1 MSTTAAIDRFLEHG
15 GLSEATKRAYGS
27 DLRSFAD
34 WLDDRGGLG
43 LDDVDAQVLTDW
55 VGELGSGRHKLAAS
69 TISRRVAAV
78 RSCLRFTFGPER
90 VPDTAFSPR
99 RPRRLPDAPKEAEVD
114 ELLEHAEGHSALA
127 LRNRALLEL
136 LYSGGLRSAEA
147 VGLDLSDLD
156 FEREAI
162 HIRGKGGKS
171 RMVPLGEEAAHRV
184 ALYLRDARPSL
195 AHGANDAVFLSMRGR
210 RLDTSTVRRLM
221 RNPHR
226 LRHAFAT
233 HLLEGGADLR
243 TIQELLGHASLST
256 TQIYSHVDAKR
267 LRRVYDR
274 SHPRS

>member
-1 MSTTAAIDRFLEHG
+1 MSTVAAIDRFLEHG
-15 GLSEATKRAYGS
+15 GLSEATRRAYGS
-27 DLRSFAD
+27 DLSSFAR
-34 WLDDRGGLG
+34 WLDDRGLE
-43 LDDVDAQVLTDW
+43 LDDVDARVLTDW
-55 VGELGSGRHKLAAS
+55 VGELGRGRQKLAGA

-90 VPDTAFSPR
+90 VPDAAFSPR

-114 ELLEHAEGHSALA
+114 ELLGLAEGHSALA

-162 HIRGKGGKS
+162 HVRGKGGKA

-195 AHGANDAVFLSMRGR
+195 AHGVADALFLSARGR
-210 RLDTSTVRRLM
+210 RLDTSTVRRLV

-243 TIQELLGHASLST
+243 TIQELLGHTSLST